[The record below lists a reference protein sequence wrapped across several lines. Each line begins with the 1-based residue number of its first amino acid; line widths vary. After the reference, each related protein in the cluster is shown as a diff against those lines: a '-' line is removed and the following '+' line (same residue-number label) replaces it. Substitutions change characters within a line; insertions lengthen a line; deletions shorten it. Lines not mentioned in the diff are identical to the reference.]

1 MIGWKWYLAG
11 IKRKYE
17 RRKTHL
23 FAMKRPIW
31 RSRIPTITVVG
42 DLAVIVHWAESC
54 KTSTF
59 PILCFTEINLSI
71 AINRSCRLI
80 KSMIRFC
87 SVMRNRLY
95 WVQAIDFWIVTVLP
109 PLPSLNIQYRKSSAK
124 TIRWD
129 LSMVKLGT
137 IQHFDKYFGIWRPWN
152 FFLWVVFGWVGWNG
166 SACRG
171 HYFCFRNWERRR
183 AKRNKEL
190 GTQWP
195 CLKYIAFQAT
205 FT

>member
-1 MIGWKWYLAG
+1 MKEGRHICSQCNDLFDAQEYQLSLLVTWQLLWIEQNNAKPPPFQLCVSLKW
-11 IKRKYE
+11 
-17 RRKTHL
+17 
-23 FAMKRPIW
+23 
-31 RSRIPTITVVG
+31 
-42 DLAVIVHWAESC
+42 
-54 KTSTF
+54 
-59 PILCFTEINLSI
+59 ILTTAFN
-71 AINRSCRLI
+71 RLI
-80 KSMIRFC
+80 VADEYKKSMIRFC

-137 IQHFDKYFGIWRPWN
+137 IQHFHKYFGIRRPWN

-183 AKRNKEL
+183 AKTNKEL